1 MAQLRGKRGPMV
13 EMNVVPYIDVMLVLM
28 VIFMVTAPM
37 LTQGVVV
44 NLPSASTEPV
54 PEQKEPIV
62 VSVDATGSYY
72 IDSAA
77 DPKQAVDLAAVQ
89 AFVGKVVQQR
99 PDVAIYV
106 RGDQQVDYGKVV
118 TLMAALQAVG
128 AKSVGLITQ
137 PAEK

>member
-1 MAQLRGKRGPMV
+1 MAQVRRKRGPMA

-44 NLPSASTEPV
+44 NLPNASTDPV

-62 VSVDATGSYY
+62 VSIDAAGSYY

-77 DPKQAVDLAAVQ
+77 NPKQAVDLNAVQ
-89 AFVGKVVQQR
+89 ELVSKVVRQR
-99 PDVAIYV
+99 PDTSIYV
-106 RGDQQVDYGKVV
+106 RGDQKVDYGKVV

>member
-1 MAQLRGKRGPMV
+1 MA

-44 NLPSASTEPV
+44 NLPNASTEPV
-54 PEQKEPIV
+54 PEQKEPVV
-62 VSVDATGSYY
+62 VSIDAAGSYY
-72 IDSAA
+72 IDSAEN
-77 DPKQAVDLAAVQ
+77 PKQAIDLNAVQ
-89 AFVGKVVQQR
+89 DLVSKVVRQR

-106 RGDQQVDYGKVV
+106 RGDQKVDYGKVV

>member
-1 MAQLRGKRGPMV
+1 MAQVRRKRGPMA

-44 NLPSASTEPV
+44 NLPNASTEPV

-62 VSVDATGSYY
+62 VSIDAAGSYY

-77 DPKQAVDLAAVQ
+77 NPKQAIDLNAVQ
-89 AFVGKVVQQR
+89 ELVSKVVQQR
-99 PDVAIYV
+99 PDVSIYV
-106 RGDQQVDYGKVV
+106 RGDQKVDYGKVV

>member
-1 MAQLRGKRGPMV
+1 LL
-13 EMNVVPYIDVMLVLM
+13 I
-28 VIFMVTAPM
+28 IFMVTAPM

-44 NLPSASTEPV
+44 KLPSASTEPV

-62 VSVDATGSYY
+62 VSVDAHGSYY

-89 AFVGKVVQQR
+89 GFVGKVVQQR